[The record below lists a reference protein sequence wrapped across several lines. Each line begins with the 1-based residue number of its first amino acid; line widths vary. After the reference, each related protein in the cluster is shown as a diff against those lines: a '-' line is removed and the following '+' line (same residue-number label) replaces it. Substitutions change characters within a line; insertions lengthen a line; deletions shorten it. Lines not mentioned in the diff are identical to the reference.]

1 MATNNR
7 NKIRQR
13 YTEKFTRHLTSLN
26 TAQMAAVESIDGPMM
41 VIAGP
46 GTGKTHILTARIGR
60 ILRDTDTQPGNILCL
75 TFTDAGVYAMRERLL
90 ELIGPEAHRVHI
102 YTFHSFCNNVIQ
114 ENMEYFGRHELEPLS
129 ELERVELLRKLID
142 QRPSDHLLRQRSN
155 DVYYYERHLFDLFK
169 QMKSENWSPEFILE
183 RIETYINSLPDQP
196 DFRYKRKT
204 KEFEVG
210 DLKQWKYDEAI
221 SKMAFLKVAA
231 TLYPKYVN
239 MMKRARRY
247 DFDDMIL
254 WVLEAFQKNE
264 ALLKTYQERY
274 LYFLVDEYQDT
285 NGAQNQVLQEM
296 IQYWDNPNVFIVG
309 DDDQSIFEFQG
320 ARLKNLVD
328 FYHQYKDNLNLV
340 ILTENYRSS
349 QHILN
354 SSRTVIECNDNR
366 IIRNLDNVSKIL
378 TARHPQFSDI
388 KVLPEIV
395 AYENRAQEEADLVS
409 QIEKLYK
416 DGFPMEEVAIIYA
429 RHQQARNI
437 ITLLEKK
444 QIPYNTRKQINI
456 LDLPLILN
464 VRLFLEYLNA
474 EYQVPYSGEFLLYKI
489 LSLEFLGIPPIDLA
503 KMSFHLAPHHSD
515 LNWRTLIGDE
525 IKLREIGVEAVGP
538 VIQFSQLL
546 NELISQYRSYP
557 LLTLIEKIINR
568 SGLLASLLKK
578 EDKEWHLQVISTF
591 FSFVQKET
599 DRNPRLTLNELLEIF
614 NKLDANRLS
623 VRIQKTIFHKNG
635 VNLVTAHSS
644 KGLEFQ
650 RVYLIDGV
658 QDQWEPSRQSASRR
672 FKMPDTVTLSGEAD
686 ATEARRRLFYVAMTR
701 AKAFLHISY
710 AEKTNVGKTLQRTQF
725 IDEILSD
732 GSVEIVHKSPPT
744 EAMFDAQLLLL
755 LTTEKPKIVEQNKEA
770 VAGLLEGFTLSVT
783 SLNSFLRCPLGFY
796 HEHVL
801 RIPAVQSEAAS
812 YGIAMHYALS
822 KIFEIRQLD
831 PQKPLPSAE
840 ETIVFFKAEMQ
851 RQRGYFTPAEFKR
864 RMDMGINHLQLY
876 YDQFSAEW
884 PDKILV
890 EYYIKNTE
898 IAGVP
903 IKGTIDRIDFFPKSQ
918 SVSIIDY
925 KTGRPNSSRFSKLT
939 EKNPHG
945 GLYRRQLI
953 FYKLLYEA
961 AQNEFFA
968 RHGSIAYFE
977 PDYQGKFTIK
987 SVEFTSQEVQVVKDL
1002 IKGSYEKIM
1011 VQEFYEGCGEDNCK
1025 WCNFVK
1031 NNIAVDSFTDL
1042 EAEAMDD

>member
-13 YTEKFTRHLTSLN
+13 YTEKFNRHLDSLN
-26 TAQMAAVESIDGPMM
+26 AAQTAAVEDIDGPMM

-129 ELERVELLRKLID
+129 ELERVELLRNLID
-142 QRPSDHLLRQRSN
+142 QLPSEHLLRQRSN

-169 QMKSENWSPEFILE
+169 KMKSENWSPEFILQ
-183 RIETYINSLPDQP
+183 RIDNYLTSLPDRP
-196 DFRYKRKT
+196 EFRYQRKT
-204 KEFEVG
+204 KEFKKG
-210 DLKQWKYDEAI
+210 DLKQAKYDDLVA
-221 SKMAFLKVAA
+221 KMAYLKAA
-231 TLYPKYVN
+231 AQLYPKYVG

-264 ALLKTYQERY
+264 VLLRTYQERY

-285 NGAQNQVLQEM
+285 NGTQNQVLQEL
-296 IQYWDNPNVFIVG
+296 IEYWEKPNVFIVG

-328 FYHQYKDNLNLV
+328 FYHQYKDDLKLV

-354 SSRTVIECNDNR
+354 SSRSVIEQNDNR
-366 IIRNLDNVSKIL
+366 IIRSLDNVTKIL
-378 TARHPQFSDI
+378 TAQNPKVATI

-395 AYENRAQEEADLVS
+395 AYDNRAQEEADLVS
-409 QIEKLYK
+409 QIEQLYQ
-416 DGFPMEEVAIIYA
+416 DHFPMEEVAIIYA
-429 RHQQARNI
+429 KHQQARNI

-456 LDLPLILN
+456 LDLPLVLN
-464 VRLFLEYLNA
+464 IRLLLEYLNA
-474 EYQVPYSGEFLLYKI
+474 EYQVPYSGEYLLYKI
-489 LSLEFLGIPPIDLA
+489 LSLDFLGIPANDLA
-503 KMSFHLAPHHSD
+503 KMSFYLAPLHGD
-515 LNWRTLIGDE
+515 TNWRNLIGNE
-525 IKLREIGVEAVGP
+525 MKLREIGVEAVGP

-568 SGLLASLLKK
+568 SGLLASLLEK
-578 EDKEWHLQVISTF
+578 ENKEWHLQVISTF
-591 FSFVQKET
+591 FGFVQKET
-599 DRNPRLTLNELLEIF
+599 DRNPRLTLDELLEIF

-623 VRIQKTIFHKNG
+623 VRIQKTIYHKNG

-650 RVYLIDGV
+650 RVYIIDAV
-658 QDQWEPSRQSASRR
+658 QDQWEPSKQSASRR
-672 FKMPDTVTLSGEAD
+672 FKLPDTITLSGESD

-701 AKAFLHISY
+701 AKEFLHISY
-710 AEKTNVGKTLQRTQF
+710 AKKTNVGKSIQRTQF
-725 IDEILSD
+725 VDEILSD
-732 GSVEIVHKSPPT
+732 GSVEIIHKSPAP

-755 LTTEKPKIVEQNKEA
+755 LTTQKPKIKEQNREA
-770 VAGLLEGFTLSVT
+770 IAGLLEGFTLSVT

-796 HEHVL
+796 YEHIL

-831 PQKPLPSAE
+831 PQKQLPSAE
-840 ETIVFFKAEMQ
+840 DTLVFFKAEMQ
-851 RQRGYFTPAEFKR
+851 RQRGYFTSAGFKR
-864 RMDMGINHLQLY
+864 RMEMGIRHLHLY
-876 YDQFSAEW
+876 YDQFHTAW
-884 PDKILV
+884 PKKILV

-898 IAGVP
+898 IDGVP
-903 IKGTIDRIDFFPKSQ
+903 IKGTIDRIDFKPKSP
-918 SVSIIDY
+918 SVHIIDY
-925 KTGRPNSSRFSKLT
+925 KTGRPSTSRFSKFT
-939 EKNPHG
+939 ERNPYG

-961 AQNEFFA
+961 TQNEFFA
-968 RHGSIAYFE
+968 RQGSIAYFE
-977 PDYQGKFTIK
+977 PDHEGKFTIK
-987 SVEFTSQEVQVVKDL
+987 SVEFTSQEVQAVKGF
-1002 IKGSYEKIM
+1002 IKDAYEKIM
-1011 VQEFYEGCGEDNCK
+1011 EQDFYEGCGEDNCK

-1031 NNIAVDSFTDL
+1031 NNVAVDSFTDL